1 MLLVLTV
8 LLFSVEQ
15 IQIVKSLETIAQWN
29 TLKFTEN
36 TENYI
41 PQNNIIGDVRSYKGS
56 VTNFYAVWKFENF
69 PATHILR
76 EINFDNSIY
85 KIYIFE
91 KLFEIYTYVSASSI

>member
-8 LLFSVEQ
+8 LLSVEQ
-15 IQIVKSLETIAQWN
+15 VQIVKSLETIAQWN

-56 VTNFYAVWKFENF
+56 VTNFDKNSLWKTF
-69 PATHILR
+69 R
-76 EINFDNSIY
+76 EINFTE
-85 KIYIFE
+85 F
-91 KLFEIYTYVSASSI
+91 L

>member
-8 LLFSVEQ
+8 LLSVEQ
-15 IQIVKSLETIAQWN
+15 IQKVKSLETIAQWN

-56 VTNFYAVWKFENF
+56 VTNFVK
-69 PATHILR
+69 
-76 EINFDNSIY
+76 NS
-85 KIYIFE
+85 
-91 KLFEIYTYVSASSI
+91 L

>member
-8 LLFSVEQ
+8 LLSVEQ

-36 TENYI
+36 TEYYI

-56 VTNFYAVWKFENF
+56 VTNFDK
-69 PATHILR
+69 
-76 EINFDNSIY
+76 NS
-85 KIYIFE
+85 
-91 KLFEIYTYVSASSI
+91 L

>member
-1 MLLVLTV
+1 MLLVLIV
-8 LLFSVEQ
+8 LLSVER

-56 VTNFYAVWKFENF
+56 VTNFDKNSLWKKF
-69 PATHILR
+69 R
-76 EINFDNSIY
+76 QINFTE
-85 KIYIFE
+85 F
-91 KLFEIYTYVSASSI
+91 L

>member
-8 LLFSVEQ
+8 LLSVEQ

-41 PQNNIIGDVRSYKGS
+41 PQNTIIGDVRSYKGS
-56 VTNFYAVWKFENF
+56 VTNFDRNSLWKKF
-69 PATHILR
+69 R
-76 EINFDNSIY
+76 EINFTE
-85 KIYIFE
+85 F
-91 KLFEIYTYVSASSI
+91 